1 MTHAS
6 SSQEQ
11 RDAEPL
17 IREGVA
23 RHLGGPAL
31 ASRVLRLDGGS
42 RVDVDGVSEDES
54 VLVEIFAHQGR
65 LRGGQYGKVARD
77 ALKLITLART
87 RPGSKL
93 VLAFADEDA
102 ARCATGKSWL
112 AEALKTWGIEVV
124 VVPLDDK
131 VREGLHAAQV
141 RQVMI
146 NADRG

>member
-1 MTHAS
+1 
-6 SSQEQ
+6 
-11 RDAEPL
+11 
-17 IREGVA
+17 
-23 RHLGGPAL
+23 
-31 ASRVLRLDGGS
+31 VLRLDGGS

-65 LRGGQYGKVARD
+65 HRGGQYGKVARD

-87 RPGSKL
+87 RPGSTL

-102 ARCATGKSWL
+102 ARCVTGKSWL

>member
-1 MTHAS
+1 
-6 SSQEQ
+6 
-11 RDAEPL
+11 
-17 IREGVA
+17 
-23 RHLGGPAL
+23 
-31 ASRVLRLDGGS
+31 VLRLGGGS

-93 VLAFADEDA
+93 VLAFTDEDA
-102 ARCATGKSWL
+102 ARCVTGKSWL
-112 AEALKTWGIEVV
+112 AEALKTWGHRSCR
-124 VVPLDDK
+124 LDDK

-146 NADRG
+146 NADGGLVAPKAANGSAVSPTRRKACKWACFELGRSGVS

>member
-1 MTHAS
+1 MTRAS

-17 IREGVA
+17 IREGVS

-31 ASRVLRLDGGS
+31 APRVLWLDGGS

-65 LRGGQYGKVARD
+65 LRGGQFGKVARD
-77 ALKLITLART
+77 TLKLITLART
-87 RPGSKL
+87 RPGCEL

-102 ARCATGKSWL
+102 ARCVTCNSWL
-112 AEALKTWGIEVV
+112 SEALKSWGIEVV
-124 VVPLDDK
+124 VVALDDE
-131 VREGLHAAQV
+131 VRAGLRAAQV

-146 NADRG
+146 NADAR